1 MRARAA
7 ASGLGMP
14 ILGERVDLRELVGF
28 VSQEPIVFSGT
39 IGDNIRYG
47 RPEASPPSPTTTTVP
62 TAPAGGGQPA
72 PGAPPASLPGP
83 APAPALPPGAPAPPP
98 AAAPAG
104 GGPGGEDAGLTLE
117 ETAEVLGLTPASRRH
132 LDQGQ
137 FDALVS
143 FTFNLG
149 AGAYQRSTLRQ
160 CVLAGHDDLVPD
172 QLMRWVRA
180 GGRTLAGLVRRRQA
194 EAMLYRP
201 V

>member
-1 MRARAA
+1 MSRTSRQ
-7 ASGLGMP
+7 GLDLIRHFESFRPTVYLCPAGYP
-14 ILGERVDLRELVGF
+14 TVGYGHVVLLGED
-28 VSQEPIVFSGT
+28 FS
-39 IGDNIRYG
+39 
-47 RPEASPPSPTTTTVP
+47 E
-62 TAPAGGGQPA
+62 
-72 PGAPPASLPGP
+72 
-83 APAPALPPGAPAPPP
+83 
-98 AAAPAG
+98 
-104 GGPGGEDAGLTLE
+104 GLTE
-117 ETAEVLGLTPASRRH
+117 AQATALLAKDVQLVERQVLGLTPASRRH